1 MPHIL
6 TLVAA
11 VAAVLALI
19 VFSFQQEQVPR
30 QLQQNTAV
38 STEQSAQQPETAASR
53 PSPTTQTSHNKSS
66 KLSATASAYY
76 QQAYEHGYA
85 SLVAAFE
92 SGAIANSDMSQK
104 EKQKIC
110 ELTLSRVHVAEL
122 KRLEHTECQVQNGK
136 ISFMSV
142 NSGLKT
148 PDGKIDQ
155 AAIIEKLAYLREH
168 QQLQTDVTHT
178 IAGLEYKE
186 QDSLYSSV
194 VGFDL
199 DQVFDYLL
207 SIDAPLPAYNL
218 LNDHL
223 RGHHPNLN
231 MIKKLQQLGYSAD
244 QMSLKIINDVEYQQ
258 KRPEIYQYLNKSN

>member
-1 MPHIL
+1 M
-6 TLVAA
+6 
-11 VAAVLALI
+11 
-19 VFSFQQEQVPR
+19 
-30 QLQQNTAV
+30 
-38 STEQSAQQPETAASR
+38 
-53 PSPTTQTSHNKSS
+53 SH
-66 KLSATASAYY
+66 
-76 QQAYEHGYA
+76 
-85 SLVAAFE
+85 
-92 SGAIANSDMSQK
+92 K

-110 ELTLSRVHVAEL
+110 DLTLSRVRVAEL
-122 KRLEHTECQVQNGK
+122 KRLEHSECQVQNDK

-142 NSGLKT
+142 NSSLKT

-168 QQLQTDVTHT
+168 QQLQTDVTHI

-223 RGHHPNLN
+223 RGHHPNLT